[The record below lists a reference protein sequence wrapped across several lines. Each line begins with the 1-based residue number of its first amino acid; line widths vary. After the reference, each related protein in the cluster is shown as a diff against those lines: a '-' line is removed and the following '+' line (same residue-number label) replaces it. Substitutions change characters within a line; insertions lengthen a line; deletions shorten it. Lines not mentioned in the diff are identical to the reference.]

1 MADASKSPGFSLG
14 GFVIFLIAAAGV
26 GLAAYTYS
34 LLIHERAERQALEK
48 RVADWDPKFEKF
60 KDAVREVD
68 KHLSSVVYQQIEVP
82 GAGWQPIVGGFYVID
97 LQLSAGEKG
106 AKVAGKIINPTS
118 VVHEGARF
126 SMRVGDGKGGEK
138 KGEFS
143 LPRVP
148 PGVAQ
153 PFEVTVPDVAPAD
166 VKRAYLSLDAST
178 ISFSSSTTRK
188 GAGSGPLD
196 TDKLLR

>member
-1 MADASKSPGFSLG
+1 MADVAKPSRFSLG
-14 GFVIFLIAAAGV
+14 GFATFLIAAGGL

-34 LLIHERAERQALEK
+34 LLIHERAERNALEK
-48 RVADWDPKFEKF
+48 RVADWDPKFDKF

-68 KHLSSVVYQQIEVP
+68 KHLSSVVYQQIDVP

-97 LQLSAGEKG
+97 LQLSAGDKG
-106 AKVAGKIINPTS
+106 AKVSGKIINPTS
-118 VVHEGARF
+118 VIHESAQF
-126 SMRVGDGKGGEK
+126 SMRVGEK

-153 PFEVTVPDVAPAD
+153 PFEVTVPGVAATD
-166 VKRAYLSLDAST
+166 LKQAYLALDAST

-188 GAGSGPLD
+188 GAGAGPLD
-196 TDKLLR
+196 TDKLLK

>member
-1 MADASKSPGFSLG
+1 MADPTPVKPSRFSLG
-14 GFVIFLIAAAGV
+14 VLVTFLVAAGGV

-34 LLIHERAERQALEK
+34 LLIHERTERAALEK
-48 RVADWDPKFEKF
+48 RVVDWDPRFEKF

-68 KHLSSVVYQQIEVP
+68 KHLSSVVYQEIDVP

-97 LQLSAGEKG
+97 LALAAGEKG
-106 AKVAGKIINPTS
+106 AKVMGKIINPTS
-118 VVHEGARF
+118 VTHESAHF
-126 SMRVGDGKGGEK
+126 SLRVGEK
-138 KGEFS
+138 KGTFM

-153 PFEVTVPDVAPAD
+153 SFEVTVPGLAATDL
-166 VKRAYLSLDAST
+166 KRAYLALDAST
-178 ISFSSSTTRK
+178 ISFASTTTRK

-196 TDKLLR
+196 TDKLLK

>member
-1 MADASKSPGFSLG
+1 MADAKPSRFSLG
-14 GFVIFLIAAAGV
+14 GFVTFLIAAGGV

-34 LLIHERAERQALEK
+34 LLIHERAERVALEK

-82 GAGWQPIVGGFYVID
+82 GTGWQPIVGGFYVID
-97 LQLSAGEKG
+97 LQLSAGDKG
-106 AKVAGKIINPTS
+106 AKVSGKVINPTS
-118 VVHEGARF
+118 VLHESAHF
-126 SMRVGDGKGGEK
+126 SLRVGDEKKGEK
-138 KGEFS
+138 KGEFV

-153 PFEVTVPDVAPAD
+153 PFEVTVPDVAPVD
-166 VKRAYLSLDAST
+166 VKRAYLALDAST

-188 GAGSGPLD
+188 GAGGGPLD
-196 TDKLLR
+196 TDKLLK